1 MADKEGCCAK
11 FKVVLK
17 KLVEC
22 QRLNIRSCDSL
33 VLQYSEFLDLA
44 TKVETS
50 AFEKFNFKVDRL
62 DVFLQKHIGS
72 VRSLSKLWD
81 LLRELLI
88 LSHGQATVERGFSV
102 NRQVIIEN
110 MKEQTFIA
118 QRTIHDHIQSIGGLG
133 QLVVC
138 REKTLHCLS

>member
-22 QRLNIRSCDSL
+22 QRLNIRDCDSL

-50 AFEKFNFKVDRL
+50 AFEEFNFKVDM
-62 DVFLQKHIGS
+62 
-72 VRSLSKLWD
+72 
-81 LLRELLI
+81 
-88 LSHGQATVERGFSV
+88 QAGCIFAETHWF
-102 NRQVIIEN
+102 
-110 MKEQTFIA
+110 
-118 QRTIHDHIQSIGGLG
+118 
-133 QLVVC
+133 C
-138 REKTLHCLS
+138 